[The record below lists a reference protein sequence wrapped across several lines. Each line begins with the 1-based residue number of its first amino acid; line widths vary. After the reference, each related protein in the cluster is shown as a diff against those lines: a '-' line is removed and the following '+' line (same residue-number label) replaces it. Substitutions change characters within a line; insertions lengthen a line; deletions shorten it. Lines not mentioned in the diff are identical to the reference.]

1 MATVRY
7 TSTHLALLCKEE
19 SFVCQYKF
27 VNVPNSTAKRILELF
42 QSDKKSHVGLV
53 LTFLSDDL
61 DEFTI
66 WTAEKQA
73 EFDSQFPLV

>member
-19 SFVCQYKF
+19 SFVCHHKF
-27 VNVPNSTAKRILELF
+27 VNVPNSTARRISELF
-42 QSDKKSHVGLV
+42 QSDKKSQVGLL

-61 DEFTI
+61 GEFTV
-66 WTAEKQA
+66 WTAEKQS
-73 EFDSQFPLV
+73 EFDSQFPPV